1 MMNPMN
7 RRTFLS
13 KALNIGAAST
23 FLAAQD
29 IFGSFSPLLHAQTLP
44 NHPENLPPDRYY
56 IFCYFS
62 GGWDILVGLDPRDP
76 RAFHDGNLRQ
86 TLIQPGYDRLNNS
99 IRDVR
104 IDPQTGMMFGPH
116 IGDLANH
123 ASKLAIV
130 RGMSMDT
137 LTHEAGRRRFLTGKP
152 PSGLLARGS
161 SANTWLSAKLG
172 ANEIIPNLSIR
183 VESYNQDLPNYASAL
198 RVGGAEDLLRTLKP
212 AQPSL
217 EPRLQEQIHE
227 NYVALAQCD
236 KSQAS
241 NFLRKSEEARIKARS
256 MTQGNFAGYFDFT
269 LPQYAELR
277 SHYNITRVVDSPEVS
292 AAMAVQAITN
302 GISRCV
308 SIEATSGLDTHFDN
322 WTNDQGANQQRGFN
336 VIARMIEDLARR
348 PYRDTGES
356 WLDKTVIVAF
366 SEFSRTPL
374 LNDRG
379 GRDHALTN
387 ACLLV
392 GGGIKGGQ
400 AVGRS
405 SDLGMQPMPINP
417 STGEIVP
424 DPSFGEVIRPENIL
438 QTLYH
443 EVGIGAEADLRV
455 SPLLPLLK
463 NPV

>member
-1 MMNPMN
+1 MTQFH
-7 RRTFLS
+7 RRAFLS
-13 KALNIGAAST
+13 KALNIGVAST
-23 FLAAQD
+23 FLTTQN
-29 IFGSFSPLLHAQTLP
+29 IFGSFAPLLHAQETA
-44 NHPENLPPDRYY
+44 HPDILPPDRYY

-76 RAFHDGNLRQ
+76 RQFNDGNLRQ

-99 IRDVR
+99 IKDVR
-104 IDPQTGMMFGPH
+104 IDAQTGMMFGPH
-116 IGDLANH
+116 VGDLANH

-161 SANTWLSAKLG
+161 SANTWISAKLG
-172 ANEIIPNLSIR
+172 ANELIPNLSIR

-198 RVGGAEDLLRTLKP
+198 RVGGAEDLLRTLRP
-212 AQPSL
+212 ATPSL
-217 EPRLQEQIHE
+217 DPRLDQQLNQSMIE
-227 NYVALAQCD
+227 LAQCD
-236 KSQAS
+236 RSIQS
-241 NFLRKSEEARIKARS
+241 PFLKKSEEARLKAKQ
-256 MTQGNFAGYFDFT
+256 MTSQDFGGFFDFAR
-269 LPQYAELR
+269 PEFANLR
-277 SHYNITRVVDSPEVS
+277 GHYGFTSVVDSPAVS

-302 GISRCV
+302 GLSRCV
-308 SIEATSGLDTHFDN
+308 SIEAANGLDTHFDN
-322 WTNDQGANQQRGFN
+322 WTTDQGNNQQKGFN
-336 VIARMIEDLARR
+336 IIARMIEDLASR
-348 PYRDTGES
+348 PYRNTGES

-387 ACLLV
+387 DCLLA

-400 AVGRS
+400 VIGKS
-405 SDLGMQPMPINP
+405 SDLGMQPMPIDP
-417 STGEIVP
+417 TTGALVDFP
-424 DPSFGEVIRPENIL
+424 DLGEVIRPENIL

-455 SPLLPLLK
+455 SPILPLLK
-463 NPV
+463 A

>member
-1 MMNPMN
+1 MTHFN
-7 RRTFLS
+7 RRAFLS

-23 FLAAQD
+23 FLTTQH
-29 IFGSFSPLLHAQTLP
+29 IFGSFTPLLYAQ
-44 NHPENLPPDRYY
+44 ENQGQALALPDRYY

-76 RAFHDGNLRQ
+76 RQFNDGNLRQ
-86 TLIQPGYDRLNNS
+86 TLIQPGYDRLANS
-99 IRDVR
+99 SRDIR
-104 IDPQTGMMFGPH
+104 IDESTGMMFGPH
-116 IGDLANH
+116 MGELVNH

-172 ANEIIPNLSIR
+172 SNELIPNLSIR

-198 RVGGAEDLLRTLKP
+198 RVGGAEDLLRTLRP
-212 AQPSL
+212 ANPSL
-217 EPRLQEQIHE
+217 DPRLDQQI
-227 NYVALAQCD
+227 NQSMLDLAQCD
-236 KSQAS
+236 RTTAS
-241 NFLRKSEEARIKARS
+241 RFLKKSEDARIKAKQ
-256 MTQGNFAGYFDFT
+256 MTSQDFGRYFDFSR
-269 LPQYAELR
+269 PEYANLR
-277 SHYNITRVVDSPEVS
+277 GHYGFTNVVDSPAVS

-302 GISRCV
+302 GLSRCV
-308 SIEATSGLDTHFDN
+308 SIEAANGLDTHFDN
-322 WTNDQGANQQRGFN
+322 WTTDQGNNQQRGFN
-336 VIARMIEDLARR
+336 IIARMIEDLASR
-348 PYRDTGES
+348 PYKDTGES

-387 ACLLV
+387 ACLLA

-400 AVGRS
+400 VVGKS
-405 SDLGMQPMPINP
+405 SDLGMQPVSINP
-417 STGEIVP
+417 ATGEIIDHP
-424 DPSFGEVIRPENIL
+424 EFGEVIRPENIL

-455 SPLLPLLK
+455 SPILPLFK
-463 NPV
+463 A